1 MRDAVARCGV
11 LLVLL
16 AVTTACG
23 SGPVATPTAPTPASG
38 TPPPGFPAV
47 TGAARTYVHAEAQG
61 GLLVSRY
68 VLHDD
73 GTFALQYTSGGYPSG
88 EYRGTYSEAGGLVT
102 FEWEGRSAAGP
113 WGATAVLT
121 EETLAVRYNLVM
133 QMTDFEDGVY
143 LRVP

>member
-1 MRDAVARCGV
+1 MRHPVARSGV

-16 AVTTACG
+16 VITTSCG
-23 SGPVATPTAPTPASG
+23 SGRVVTPTAPTAS
-38 TPPPGFPAV
+38 TAPPPGFPAV
-47 TGAARTYVHAEAQG
+47 TGSARTYVNAEAQG

-73 GTFALQYTSGGYPSG
+73 ATFALQYTSGGYPSG
-88 EYRGTYSEAGGLVT
+88 EYRGTYSEAGGLVS
-102 FEWEGRSAAGP
+102 FEWEGWSAAGP

-121 EETLAVRYNLVM
+121 EETLTVRYNLIM

-143 LRVP
+143 LRLP